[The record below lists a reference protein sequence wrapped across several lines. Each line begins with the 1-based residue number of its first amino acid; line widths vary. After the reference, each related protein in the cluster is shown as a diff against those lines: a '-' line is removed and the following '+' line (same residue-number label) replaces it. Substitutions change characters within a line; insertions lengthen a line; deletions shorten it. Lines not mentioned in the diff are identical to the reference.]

1 MTQSKIIVGNCLDVL
16 RRLPSDSVHCAVSSP
31 PYFGL
36 RDYGL
41 PPSIWGGDAD
51 CFHQWGD
58 EIVHDGRDH
67 VPGANSE
74 FKDRAVAEARRKK
87 GTNGA
92 FCAHCDAWRGCLGH
106 EPTPDLYIE
115 HLVLIFAEV
124 RRILRPEGTLF
135 LNLGDSFYNGERAR
149 LNLRDVDVAWL
160 AALIDGEGC
169 IQMHRQRK
177 APNADTF
184 QVDVGVGMMDPQ
196 AVQHAHRITGL
207 GSCSQQNRGV
217 WDWSVRGQQAA
228 DLLRA
233 IYPRLLIKRGQ
244 AALGIMLAEDMAARK
259 FNRGNPV
266 TAAAIEYRE
275 AIKQACSDLNQRLG
289 TSFPIRWPTVAPL
302 ALKPKDL
309 IGIPWMAAFALR
321 AEGWWLRSDVV
332 WEKPNCQPES
342 TRDRPTRSHEFI
354 FLLTKSAAY
363 FYDAD
368 AIREPHTTKGAEK
381 NTGTV
386 DWATRPAGKK
396 GSNDRQ
402 DILRIRPGSR
412 PPRYFGHI
420 LGRNKRDVW
429 RVTTKPFKEA
439 HFATFPPDLIEPCVK
454 AGASEGGCCAACGAP
469 QERVVERPAVEQ
481 PEAPGPAV
489 MMGWKPT
496 CGHTDVAGTAP
507 TIVLDPFFG
516 AGTTGL
522 VAQRLG
528 RRFIGIEMNRTYA
541 EMALARIEK
550 DRGAVEP
557 EEIAG

>member
-41 PPSIWGGDAD
+41 PPSIWGGAAD

-67 VPGANSE
+67 VPGVNSE

-92 FCAHCDAWRGCLGH
+92 FCVHCDAWRGCLGH

-124 RRILRPEGTLF
+124 RRILRPEGTLW
-135 LNLGDSFYNGERAR
+135 LNLGDSYNTHPNGPS
-149 LNLRDVDVAWL
+149 L
-160 AALIDGEGC
+160 A
-169 IQMHRQRK
+169 K
-177 APNADTF
+177 S
-184 QVDVGVGMMDPQ
+184 
-196 AVQHAHRITGL
+196 GL
-207 GSCSQQNRGV
+207 GGSLNGH
-217 WDWSVRGQQAA
+217 A
-228 DLLRA
+228 
-233 IYPRLLIKRGQ
+233 
-244 AALGIMLAEDMAARK
+244 
-259 FNRGNPV
+259 
-266 TAAAIEYRE
+266 EYRN
-275 AIKQACSDLNQRLG
+275 AHGLRK
-289 TSFPIRWPTVAPL
+289 TVKIPG
-302 ALKPKDL
+302 LKPKDL

-321 AEGWWLRSDVV
+321 AEGWWLRSDIV

-368 AIREPHTTKGAEK
+368 AIREPRTTKGAEK

-412 PPRYFGHI
+412 PPGYFGHI

-469 QERVVERPAVEQ
+469 QERATGRACEKCSEMIPTQGKSCPACGHVRDWKAGRDAA
-481 PEAPGPAV
+481 PEMLSDWSATHSGTPRLPGNFASKTV
-489 MMGWKPT
+489 DMGWKPT

-528 RRFIGIEMNRTYA
+528 RCFIGIEMNRTYA

-550 DRGAVEP
+550 DKGVAEP
-557 EEIAG
+557 EEITR

>member
-41 PPSIWGGDAD
+41 PPSVWGGDAD

-67 VPGANSE
+67 VPGVNSE

-92 FCAHCDAWRGCLGH
+92 FCVHCDAWRGCLGH

-124 RRILRPEGTLF
+124 RRILRPEGTLW
-135 LNLGDSFYNGERAR
+135 LNLGDSYNTHPNGPS
-149 LNLRDVDVAWL
+149 L
-160 AALIDGEGC
+160 A
-169 IQMHRQRK
+169 K
-177 APNADTF
+177 S
-184 QVDVGVGMMDPQ
+184 
-196 AVQHAHRITGL
+196 GL
-207 GSCSQQNRGV
+207 GGSLNGHAEIRK
-217 WDWSVRGQQAA
+217 VRGA
-228 DLLRA
+228 LRSA
-233 IYPRLLIKRGQ
+233 LYRGR
-244 AALGIMLAEDMAARK
+244 AGLE
-259 FNRGNPV
+259 
-266 TAAAIEYRE
+266 
-275 AIKQACSDLNQRLG
+275 G
-289 TSFPIRWPTVAPL
+289 T
-302 ALKPKDL
+302 KPKDL
-309 IGIPWMAAFALR
+309 LGIPWMAAFALR
-321 AEGWWLRSDVV
+321 AEGWWLRSDIV

-412 PPRYFGHI
+412 PPGYFGHI

-469 QERVVERPAVEQ
+469 QERVVERPAIERPVE
-481 PEAPGPAV
+481 PGPNARDGGLDNAQGFDRTGISHHKLDDWIKENPPV

-528 RRFIGIEMNRTYA
+528 RCFIGIEMNRTYA

-550 DRGAVEP
+550 DKGVAEP
-557 EEIAG
+557 EEAA